1 MLFRSWRRLRI
12 AELKAERKRLHEEL
26 KAARTKRDQRPATLP
41 DASAE
46 APGAANEGALDE
58 EARREIVERFHI
70 LYRDVMRLDKRA
82 SWRGTRV
89 IKCPLDLWIYQE
101 LVYELEPDLIIE
113 TGTMDGGSAL
123 YFASLLDLAGKGEI
137 VTVDKVDRPGRPAH
151 PRISY
156 VLGSSIDD
164 AILADLRVRAEGN
177 RTVLVV
183 LDSLH
188 TENHVLA
195 ELRAYRGFVTPG
207 SYMVVE
213 DSNVN
218 GHPVFVEH
226 GPGPLE
232 AVTAWLPTQRE
243 FEVDRGCEKFLLTA
257 NPMGYLRRR

>member
-1 MLFRSWRRLRI
+1 
-12 AELKAERKRLHEEL
+12 
-26 KAARTKRDQRPATLP
+26 
-41 DASAE
+41 
-46 APGAANEGALDE
+46 
-58 EARREIVERFHI
+58 
-70 LYRDVMRLDKRA
+70 MRLDKRA

-101 LVYELEPDLIIE
+101 LVFELEPDLIIE

-164 AILADLRVRAEGN
+164 AILADLRVRAEDK
-177 RTVLVV
+177 RTILVV

-188 TENHVLA
+188 TDKHVLA
-195 ELRAYRGFVTPG
+195 ELRAYRGFVSPG

-218 GHPVFVEH
+218 GHPVQPGH
-226 GPGPLE
+226 GPGPME
-232 AVTAWLPTQRE
+232 AIEEFMRDDDE
-243 FEVDRGCEKFLLTA
+243 FEIDRSREKFLLTF
-257 NPMGYLRRR
+257 NPSGFLRKKA